1 MVHAISQL
9 PAGKS
14 CMAAGSVC
22 SWSEWTETWGKVT
35 GRKARYRQV
44 SAEEMVAHSGEE
56 DFGREIADMWSYCN
70 WPGYDGESEKEETK
84 MVLYPEDIRKMGVD
98 VGGLCESE

>member
-1 MVHAISQL
+1 
-9 PAGKS
+9 
-14 CMAAGSVC
+14 MAAGSVC